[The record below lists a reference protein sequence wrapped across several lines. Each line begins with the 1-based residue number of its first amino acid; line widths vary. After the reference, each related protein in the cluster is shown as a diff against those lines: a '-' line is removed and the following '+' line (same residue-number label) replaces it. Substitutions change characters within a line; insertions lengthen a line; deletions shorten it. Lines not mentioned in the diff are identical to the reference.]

1 MVVNQHNYGKSP
13 FFNGKIH
20 YEWPF
25 SIAFCMFT
33 RGYAHQLSYR
43 LGFVQLHRIISGGAP
58 RIRIYS
64 DWPGGGALLYFL
76 LPIAVVFLGVK
87 RLVKLEK
94 TSVPIYVY
102 MIYIYNTIHVDIYI

>member
-1 MVVNQHNYGKSP
+1 M
-13 FFNGKIH
+13 NG
-20 YEWPF
+20 
-25 SIAFCMFT
+25 
-33 RGYAHQLSYR
+33 GYR

-94 TSVPIYVY
+94 HQYPY
-102 MIYIYNTIHVDIYI
+102 MYI